1 MEHIGLDKIVQES
14 CKEIY
19 SPLLDN
25 NVFRWRLNEEYP
37 FHMTIFRYA
46 ITSIDDAVYVFG
58 GETYDENGVIQS
70 TNLIAKFNS
79 SRRWVNAG
87 TLQQKRYSAGAI
99 TLDDQTLIIGGHGS
113 KT

>member
-1 MEHIGLDKIVQES
+1 MDKIVQKS

-19 SPLLDN
+19 SPLLDDDI
-25 NVFRWRLNEEYP
+25 FRWQQVEQYP

-87 TLQQKRYSAGAI
+87 RLQQKRYSAGAI
-99 TLDDQTLIIGGHGS
+99 TLDDQTLIIGGHGT